1 MRSTSFKMRSAR
13 NVMSSRLPMG
23 VPTMYRQP
31 PPGAAPFDG
40 GADGLWELP
49 AARFLLIARSL
60 TPVAKAIVARMV
72 YSAIP
77 HEKKES
83 VCAFVRVQM
92 PEMRPQDGKNRK
104 YEWPAFEEVPALR
117 RQSGSAVFRARDSIQ
132 RLGMVRD
139 GLRRQK
145 VRRFRERGKGGRI
158 QRLERVSEGFRCEGF
173 GVQRTRFQGFIE
185 RFRKQ
190 RKENRQIRQIG
201 AIRKEEINSTAFA
214 PTVSTFSNSCG
225 NRRPAP
231 DSATPAPPSPSRI
244 QACRRRHTR
253 RLRRCK
259 PRGLA
264 LAPTGAGRR

>member
-92 PEMRPQDGKNRK
+92 PEMRPQDGKNRE

-117 RQSGSAVFRARDSIQ
+117 RQSGSDVLRARDSIQ
-132 RLGMVRD
+132 RLRLVRNR
-139 GLRRQK
+139 LRREK
-145 VRRFRERGKGGRI
+145 VQRRLRQRGKGGRI
-158 QRLERVSEGFRCEGF
+158 QRVEGVSEGFRCEGF
-173 GVQRTRFQGFIE
+173 GFQRIRFRGFIE

-190 RKENRQIRQIG
+190 RKEKRQIRQ
-201 AIRKEEINSTAFA
+201 
-214 PTVSTFSNSCG
+214 
-225 NRRPAP
+225 
-231 DSATPAPPSPSRI
+231 
-244 QACRRRHTR
+244 
-253 RLRRCK
+253 
-259 PRGLA
+259 
-264 LAPTGAGRR
+264 